1 MTTTV
6 RVSDQT
12 RARVAALAAATGHKM
27 TQVLDDAIAEYER
40 KVFWDGFDAS
50 WASIE
55 RDAATDAEV
64 QRERENEAGALR
76 DGLE

>member
-40 KVFWDGFDAS
+40 KVFWDGFDAG
-50 WASIE
+50 WANVQ
-55 RDAATDAEV
+55 RDAAADTSV
-64 QRERENEAGALR
+64 QRERESEAGALR